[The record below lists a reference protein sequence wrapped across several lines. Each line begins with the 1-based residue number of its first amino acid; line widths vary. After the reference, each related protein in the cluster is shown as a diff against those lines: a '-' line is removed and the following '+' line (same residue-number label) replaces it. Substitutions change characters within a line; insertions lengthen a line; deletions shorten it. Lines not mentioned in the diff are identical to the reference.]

1 MTAAAQATPDFDG
14 PEDRQLAD
22 DIARAMH
29 HRPLLSRLSRVDAIH
44 GDTAASLI
52 DAMQSAP
59 KVKEIGPLEAA
70 PPLGELRSL
79 EEVIDDLGNV
89 AGAPPSAKWLENAR
103 QANRQKRVS
112 HVVAWLTTLAIA
124 VSIVGLAALLFRA

>member
-1 MTAAAQATPDFDG
+1 MTAAAQTTPDFDG

-44 GDTAASLI
+44 GDVPASVAAVITAAP
-52 DAMQSAP
+52 AMQDVASL
-59 KVKEIGPLEAA
+59 GAA
-70 PPLGELRSL
+70 RSLGELRSL
-79 EEVIDDLGNV
+79 EEVIDDLAQVSGP
-89 AGAPPSAKWLENAR
+89 PPSAQWLENAR
-103 QANRQKRVS
+103 RTHRQNRVS
-112 HVVAWLTTLAIA
+112 HIVAWLTTLAIA